1 MKVTQL
7 EGLRLFV
14 VKMKVTQIEELSI
27 LVLKLGTAPF
37 QKVSFFLKMKT
48 SQIEEWSFFF
58 CPRLEIIVLKD
69 TLFMLK
75 MKVA

>member
-7 EGLRLFV
+7 EDLRLFV
-14 VKMKVTQIEELSI
+14 VKMKVTQIEELSF
-27 LVLKLGTAPF
+27 LVLKLGMAPF
-37 QKVSFFLKMKT
+37 QKESFFLKMKT
-48 SQIEEWSFFF
+48 SQIGVELF

-75 MKVA
+75 MKIA